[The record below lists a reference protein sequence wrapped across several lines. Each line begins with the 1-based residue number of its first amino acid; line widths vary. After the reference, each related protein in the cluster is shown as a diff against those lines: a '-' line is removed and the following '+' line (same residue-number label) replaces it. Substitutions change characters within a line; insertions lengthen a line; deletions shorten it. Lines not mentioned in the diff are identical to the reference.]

1 MRYWMIVLLVW
12 SLIYWIRQNGYLY
25 RSISSSLKGKSLN
38 ECKQALLKLILFS
51 SYASLT
57 KNNQQELKN
66 LKTKSRKKKF

>member
-1 MRYWMIVLLVW
+1 
-12 SLIYWIRQNGYLY
+12 WIRQNGYLY

-57 KNNQQELKN
+57 ENNQQELKN